1 MAAQNEKLFHI
12 AFLAVTGVFL
22 IRYIREAPMRTIS
35 VQTETGSIK
44 AIPAIPVDEVGA
56 NERADFF
63 TKRSV
68 KKDSKLT
75 ALYMALSMCDL
86 TTLEGSDTPGRV
98 QQMCMKA
105 RFPAPPDMIAPY
117 LQKKNLRPLP
127 TVAAVCVY
135 PSMVPVAVKALKG
148 TSIGIASVATA
159 FPSGQAPLEVKIED
173 TRFAVEKGATEID
186 MVINRGAFLSG
197 RYQEVFDEIV
207 EIKRA
212 CGEAHLK
219 VILET
224 GELGSFDHV
233 RLASDIAIEAGADF
247 IKTSTGKV
255 TPAATLPVTLV
266 MLQAIQDY
274 YKRTG
279 KKIGMKPA
287 GGIRTSKQAI
297 QYLCMVNETLGPD
310 WLTPD
315 LFRFGASALVNDLLK
330 QIYKELT
337 GTYYYDKV
345 FSLD

>member
-1 MAAQNEKLFHI
+1 
-12 AFLAVTGVFL
+12 
-22 IRYIREAPMRTIS
+22 MRTIS
-35 VQTETGSIK
+35 LQKDNGHQLVIAAVS
-44 AIPAIPVDEVGA
+44 VDEVGA
-56 NERADFF
+56 HERADFF

-68 KKDSKLT
+68 KKDSKLA
-75 ALYMALSMCDL
+75 ALYLALSMCDL

-98 QQMCMKA
+98 QQMCAKA
-105 RFPAPPDMIAPY
+105 RFPVPPDMIGPH
-117 LQKKNLRPLP
+117 LLKRNLPP
-127 TVAAVCVY
+127 IPSVAAVCVY
-135 PSMVPVAVKALKG
+135 PSMVPVAVKALAG
-148 TSIGIASVATA
+148 SGIGIASVATA

-207 EIKRA
+207 EIKRV
-212 CGEAHLK
+212 CGNAHLK

-224 GELGSFDHV
+224 GELGSFDRV

-266 MLQAIQDY
+266 MLQAIADHHR
-274 YKRTG
+274 RTG

-287 GGIRTSKQAI
+287 GGIRTAKQAI
-297 QYLCMVNETLGPD
+297 QYLCMVKETLGVD
-310 WLTPD
+310 WMTAD

-337 GTYYYDKV
+337 GHYYYDKV

>member
-1 MAAQNEKLFHI
+1 
-12 AFLAVTGVFL
+12 
-22 IRYIREAPMRTIS
+22 
-35 VQTETGSIK
+35 
-44 AIPAIPVDEVGA
+44 
-56 NERADFF
+56 
-63 TKRSV
+63 
-68 KKDSKLT
+68 
-75 ALYMALSMCDL
+75 MCDL
-86 TTLEGSDTPGRV
+86 TTLEGADTPGRV
-98 QQMCMKA
+98 HQMCAKA
-105 RFPAPPDMIAPY
+105 RFPVPPDMIEPH
-117 LQKKNLRPLP
+117 LQKRNLPP
-127 TVAAVCVY
+127 VPSVAAVCVY
-135 PSMVPVAVKALKG
+135 PSMVPVAVKALAG
-148 TSIGIASVATA
+148 SGIGVASVATA

-212 CGEAHLK
+212 CGDAHLK

-224 GELGSFDHV
+224 GELGSYDRV

-266 MLQAIQDY
+266 MLQAIADHHR
-274 YKRTG
+274 RTG

-287 GGIRTSKQAI
+287 GGIRTAKQAI
-297 QYLCMVNETLGPD
+297 QYLCMVKETLGSE
-310 WLTPD
+310 WLTAD

-337 GTYYYDKV
+337 GRYYYDKV

>member
-1 MAAQNEKLFHI
+1 
-12 AFLAVTGVFL
+12 
-22 IRYIREAPMRTIS
+22 MRTIS
-35 VQTETGSIK
+35 IQRENGSSV
-44 AIPAIPVDEVGA
+44 AILAVPVDEVGA
-56 NERADFF
+56 HERADFF
-63 TKRSV
+63 TKRSI

-86 TTLEGSDTPGRV
+86 TTLEGSDTPGRI
-98 QQMCMKA
+98 QQMCAKA
-105 RFPAPPDMIAPY
+105 RYPVPPDLIAPY
-117 LQKKNLRPLP
+117 LLKKNLRPIP
-127 TVAAVCVY
+127 SVAAVCVY
-135 PSMVPVAVKALKG
+135 PSMVPVAVKALAG
-148 TSIGIASVATA
+148 SGIGIASVATA

-212 CGEAHLK
+212 CSSAGNEAHLK

-224 GELGSFDHV
+224 GELGSFERV

-247 IKTSTGKV
+247 IKTSTGKI
-255 TPAATLPVTLV
+255 TPAATLPVTLI
-266 MLQAIQDY
+266 MLQAIADH

-279 KKIGMKPA
+279 KKVGMKPA

-297 QYLCMVNETLGPD
+297 HYLCMVKETLGAD
-310 WLTPD
+310 WLTPG

-337 GTYYYDKV
+337 GQYYYDKV